1 MFITGFLVVFL
12 EEIEREAS
20 PSPPPPPPPAADEA
34 EKKPSA
40 YVPPYLRNQP
50 KEPYRSPGS
59 ASWSGGGSAYRAPG
73 RRGNAPPDIENTEA
87 FPSLGG
93 TSITNKS

>member
-1 MFITGFLVVFL
+1 MP
-12 EEIEREAS
+12 EAS
-20 PSPPPPPPPAADEA
+20 PSPPPTLPAAADEKNA
-34 EKKPSA
+34 ADEKKAAEEKKPTA

-50 KEPYRSPGS
+50 KDGKEPYRSPG
-59 ASWSGGGSAYRAPG
+59 AAARLAGGGTYQAPG
-73 RRGNAPPDIENTEA
+73 RRRNAPPDIENTEA